1 MFPFFFS
8 LVTMG
13 TMKKAAIFDMD
24 GVLFDTERL
33 YCDTWHRM
41 TEERGLGV
49 SEKFTSALRGTTG
62 KGSEAVIHQFYPEL
76 DAAAFYAE
84 GMRYVKEYTKH
95 TLPEKPGIRE
105 LLQWLKENGY
115 PTAIASSTDVE
126 TILDHLQLAGIRE
139 YFDVIVGGKDVRH
152 GKPAPDIF
160 LLAAEKLGAD
170 PKDCFVFEDSP
181 NGIRAA
187 CAAGCKAVMIPDLS
201 PADEEMKE
209 KACICKPLPCIYPP

>member
-1 MFPFFFS
+1 ME
-8 LVTMG
+8 

-49 SEKFTSALRGTTG
+49 SEEFTSTLRGTTG
-62 KGSEAVIHQFYPEL
+62 KGSEAVIHRFYPDL

-95 TLPEKPGIRE
+95 TLPEKPGVRE
-105 LLQWLKENGY
+105 LLQWLKENGW
-115 PTAIASSTDVE
+115 PIAIASSTDVE
-126 TILDHLQLAGIRE
+126 TIKDHLELAKISS
-139 YFDVIVGGKDVRH
+139 YFDVIVGGGDVQN

-160 LLAAEKLGAD
+160 LLAAERLGRR
-170 PKDCFVFEDSP
+170 PQECFVFEDSP

-209 KACICKPLPCIYPP
+209 KACICSSLLEVREKFLNGEW